1 MQELTIREKAL
12 LDYVL
17 ANAATMLS
25 DALLD
30 TCADQEYR
38 LCLLELGINA

>member
-1 MQELTIREKAL
+1 MELTIREKAL
-12 LDYVL
+12 LEYAL

-38 LCLLELGINA
+38 LCLLELGINT

>member
-12 LDYVL
+12 LEYAL
-17 ANAATMLS
+17 ANAATMLA

-38 LCLLELGINA
+38 LCLLELGINP